1 VRGIWDWGVCSV
13 IRNVRAALCT
23 AGCGP
28 KSEFSRRSEEMD
40 RLHDQG
46 NEGNLVFGPYAGH
59 LGASGAIQRRQRLGG
74 MLNYYYR
81 NAA

>member
-1 VRGIWDWGVCSV
+1 MRGIWDWAVCSV

-28 KSEFSRRSEEMD
+28 KSEFSRRSERMA

-46 NEGNLVFGPYAGH
+46 NEGNLVFGPYDFRIFVK
-59 LGASGAIQRRQRLGG
+59 LLSITSTV
-74 MLNYYYR
+74 
-81 NAA
+81 